1 LTDPIRAVDRSL
13 NVLLCFSRDTPA
25 LTMTQIAEK
34 VGLNKSTVHRLLATL
49 EQRRFLERDAE
60 TGVYRLGIRML
71 QMAYL
76 TLETNV
82 LRKLASPF
90 LQRLC
95 EQFGETVNLAVLD
108 DADVL
113 FLDVNESPQRV
124 KLAASIG
131 QRLPA
136 FSTASGKAI
145 LAHLPVEEVHRILA
159 NGMPQHTPYTI
170 TSPGVFFENL
180 AQIRQQG
187 YAISTQEYE
196 EGINVISAPIFDSL
210 EHPIGSISI
219 AGPTYRLPRE
229 KLIEISPT
237 IITVAREISEEV
249 NLVDEP
255 DLRKYLNDE

>member
-1 LTDPIRAVDRSL
+1 MILTDPIRAVDRAL

-25 LTMTQIAEK
+25 LTMTQIAES

-49 EQRRFLERDAE
+49 ESRRFLERDPE
-60 TGVYRLGIRML
+60 TGVYKLGIRML

-76 TLETNV
+76 TLEGND
-82 LRKLASPF
+82 LRKVATPY

-95 EQFGETVNLAVLD
+95 KQFGETVNLAVLD
-108 DADVL
+108 DTDVL

-145 LAHLPVEEVHRILA
+145 LAYLPVEEVRHILA
-159 NGMPQHTPYTI
+159 KGMPQHTPYTI
-170 TSPGVFFENL
+170 TSPEKYFENL

-196 EGINVISAPIFDSL
+196 EGINVISAPIFD
-210 EHPIGSISI
+210 EGDRPIGSISI
-219 AGPTYRLPRE
+219 AGPTYRLPQE

-237 IITVAREISEEV
+237 ITAVAREISSEF
-249 NLVDEP
+249 NLIDNP
-255 DLRKYLNDE
+255 GLRK